1 LRFVLRPLHKKQLVV
16 SGAFGAINATSGD
29 WYELSIAFVER
40 CLFQE
45 QEDVVLYPMME
56 MRYAMKRIATK
67 TKDESGIRRMKDRKL
82 TIGLAFTAYSMS
94 REM

>member
-1 LRFVLRPLHKKQLVV
+1 
-16 SGAFGAINATSGD
+16 
-29 WYELSIAFVER
+29 
-40 CLFQE
+40 
-45 QEDVVLYPMME
+45 MME